1 MFIGLLTSIAN
12 AFNHKNCAFLGNR
25 KCTTQL
31 TLINIVLLNTT
42 QGLCYYVFEINL
54 DKYVRSCYTLNDLS
68 KKVYVPNAIED
79 LNLHVFNMIAG
90 INESTSLTDYISCR
104 CKFRFDGRK
113 LIQIKKGITINV
125 NVSEIIWKN
134 IMCTK
139 KIMFEILLH
148 VVKTMVNILQV
159 LLMIEWL
166 DLTKLLKKQKLFQ
179 QKQFLQ
185 IFSKKSNL

>member
-12 AFNHKNCAFLGNR
+12 AFNHKNCVFLGNR

-31 TLINIVLLNTT
+31 TLINIVLLNT
-42 QGLCYYVFEINL
+42 LKDYVTMYLRFI
-54 DKYVRSCYTLNDLS
+54 SCYTLNDLS
-68 KKVYVPNAIED
+68 KKVYVPNAIEA
-79 LNLHVFNMIAG
+79 LNLNVFNMIAG

-159 LLMIEWL
+159 LLMSEWL

-179 QKQFLQ
+179 QK
-185 IFSKKSNL
+185 